1 METIGTSMY
10 HGPKPCTPKSDS
22 EPEDGNLVFNTEYC
36 AMTDSAYAITSMC
49 GASK

>member
-10 HGPKPCTPKSDS
+10 HGPKPKRDS
-22 EPEDGNLVFNTEYC
+22 GPEDGNLVFNTEYC
-36 AMTDSAYAITSMC
+36 AMTDSAYAITSIR